1 MHQQEQMLAGSYS
14 ASWHKTNR
22 KHIAQKIYNNTI
34 KLRDTTLYFFSKHAV
49 GIVFC
54 SQKFV
59 SASFLPGD
67 KSIFA

>member
-34 KLRDTTLYFFSKHAV
+34 KYITPYFFSKHAV

-54 SQKFV
+54 S
-59 SASFLPGD
+59 
-67 KSIFA
+67 